1 MRIAKNKNLHS
12 ALLVAILSFLFV
24 SFQNENKEE
33 DHILSYTVD
42 PKKQV
47 VKMYWKD
54 DHGNIFNSIKNL
66 KIWLE
71 KKDQRLIFAMN
82 GGMFNYDH
90 APQGLYVENNILMN
104 AVDTSSGRGNFY
116 LKPNGIFYLT
126 SDGAAEVCKTEDFQ
140 FKKSISYATQS
151 GSMLVVDGKI
161 HPAFKHGSNNLNIRN
176 GVGILPDH
184 KILFAMSK
192 REINFYDFANFFK
205 EMGCRNA

>member
-1 MRIAKNKNLHS
+1 
-12 ALLVAILSFLFV
+12 
-24 SFQNENKEE
+24 
-33 DHILSYTVD
+33 
-42 PKKQV
+42 
-47 VKMYWKD
+47 
-54 DHGNIFNSIKNL
+54 
-66 KIWLE
+66 
-71 KKDQRLIFAMN
+71 
-82 GGMFNYDH
+82 
-90 APQGLYVENNILMN
+90 MN

-184 KILFAMSK
+184 KILFAMPK

-205 EMGCRNA
+205 EMGCRNALYLDGAVSRTYLPEKKWIQTDGEFGVIIGVIKK